1 MLWDK
6 ILQLFDHVKNYILT
20 NLADWMIGAIVAF
33 ISVRIATRD
42 YYIEN
47 RLEVAK
53 RIMEQ
58 TLSELLEIKYNQK
71 MPSQAQAIMV
81 KYGGHCFVV
90 DERSKC
96 KFGERIRKTVAVVGG
111 NTSDVSRI
119 RPLYYGVL
127 GVANELGVPMLCD
140 FANKGKMCK
149 YEKGQVIDIENLE
162 RDEDSVYYTV
172 RPGKKLFVAKINSAR
187 KFMMAIPISC
197 NGKLVGGITFDFT
210 GEEFNDNE
218 EFAKSKCEEAFN
230 VCSDVAEDLALAY
243 FNKKRVF

>member
-71 MPSQAQAIMV
+71 MPSQAQGIMV
-81 KYGGHCFVV
+81 KYGGRCFVV

-96 KFGERIRKTVAVVGG
+96 KFGEKIRKTVAVVGG

-119 RPLYYGVL
+119 MYIRGTHRRLYLPTGFCGDNSLLLFGMLRP
-127 GVANELGVPMLCD
+127 
-140 FANKGKMCK
+140 
-149 YEKGQVIDIENLE
+149 
-162 RDEDSVYYTV
+162 RRT
-172 RPGKKLFVAKINSAR
+172 
-187 KFMMAIPISC
+187 
-197 NGKLVGGITFDFT
+197 
-210 GEEFNDNE
+210 
-218 EFAKSKCEEAFN
+218 
-230 VCSDVAEDLALAY
+230 
-243 FNKKRVF
+243 

>member
-81 KYGGHCFVV
+81 KYGGRCFVV

-96 KFGERIRKTVAVVGG
+96 KFGEKIRKTVAVVGG

-127 GVANELGVPMLCD
+127 GVANELGVPILYD

-149 YEKGQVIDIENLE
+149 HEKGQVIDIENLE
-162 RDEDSVYYTV
+162 RDEDSVCLIYY
-172 RPGKKLFVAKINSAR
+172 L
-187 KFMMAIPISC
+187 
-197 NGKLVGGITFDFT
+197 
-210 GEEFNDNE
+210 
-218 EFAKSKCEEAFN
+218 
-230 VCSDVAEDLALAY
+230 
-243 FNKKRVF
+243 

>member
-20 NLADWMIGAIVAF
+20 NLADWLIGAIVAF

-96 KFGERIRKTVAVVGG
+96 KFGEKIRKTVAVVGG

-127 GVANELGVPMLCD
+127 GVANELGVPMLYD

-172 RPGKKLFVAKINSAR
+172 GPGKKLFVAKINSAR
-187 KFMMAIPISC
+187 KLIIWLIVIRILFM
-197 NGKLVGGITFDFT
+197 
-210 GEEFNDNE
+210 
-218 EFAKSKCEEAFN
+218 
-230 VCSDVAEDLALAY
+230 
-243 FNKKRVF
+243 